1 MEELVYEI
9 GIIDTN
15 GLGELAQATPDRLLY
30 TYTFADDSATPSCIL
45 KTKARATTRAVAP
58 ISNSSLHHSNKYL
71 LVAMPQNIG

>member
-15 GLGELAQATPDRLLY
+15 DLGELAQATPDRLLY
-30 TYTFADDSATPSCIL
+30 TYTFVDDSATASCIL
-45 KTKARATTRAVAP
+45 KTKAWATRAVAP